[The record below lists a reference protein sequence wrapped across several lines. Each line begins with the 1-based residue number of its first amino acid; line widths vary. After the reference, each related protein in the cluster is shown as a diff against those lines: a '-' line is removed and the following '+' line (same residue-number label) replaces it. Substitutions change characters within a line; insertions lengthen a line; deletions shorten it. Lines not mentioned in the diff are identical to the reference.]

1 MKINIKSN
9 HTQIASQIK
18 RDMHKLDAG
27 IKRALKQTVSVIKEN
42 TKNIMREEK
51 TGVEKPLALRRF
63 RASPIRR
70 SAIGE
75 ALARDT
81 GASERL
87 ITGNVNGNGTAE
99 VGFAE
104 NPWGFDY
111 IAFHEDNK
119 RPTLKK
125 AGQKSKDKIKQI
137 VENNIRL

>member
-1 MKINIKSN
+1 MKLNITINHI
-9 HTQIASQIK
+9 QISRQIDRDLKKLEAKIK
-18 RDMHKLDAG
+18 RT
-27 IKRALKQTVSVIKEN
+27 LKQTVSVIKEN
-42 TKNIMREEK
+42 AKSVMREEK
-51 TGVEKPLALRRF
+51 TGVLKSASLRRY

-70 SAIGE
+70 SAIRE
-75 ALARDT
+75 ALARET
-81 GASERL
+81 GASEKL
-87 ITGNVNGNGTAE
+87 ITGNINGNNTAE

-137 VENNIRL
+137 VTNNIRL